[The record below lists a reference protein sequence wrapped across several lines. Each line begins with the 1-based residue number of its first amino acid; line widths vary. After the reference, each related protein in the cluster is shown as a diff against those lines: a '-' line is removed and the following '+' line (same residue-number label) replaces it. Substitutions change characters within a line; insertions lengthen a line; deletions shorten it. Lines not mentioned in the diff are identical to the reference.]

1 MDKKQFPAS
10 DLARHPADV
19 LDAAS
24 RRPVAITKHKKP
36 RFMLMSVEHY
46 ERLLKAGNPQHAYKT
61 SELPPDLRD
70 ELLAGIDTELAED

>member
-10 DLARHPADV
+10 ELARHPADV

-36 RFMLMSVEHY
+36 RYMLMSVEHY
-46 ERLLKAGNPQHAYKT
+46 ERLVKAGNPQQSFQT

-70 ELLAGIDTELAED
+70 ELLTGIDAELAED